1 MQRQSFPILV
11 LALTLSA
18 GSQAAS
24 TQAPVFGS
32 VVAIGGAASDIALD
46 ETHGVLYVAN
56 FAGSAIDVISLADNS
71 ILSSFSA
78 LPYPGSIAVSPGGTY
93 LLAAHYGNGTTTP
106 QGTNAITAIHLA
118 DNTRQVFNMTDPP
131 LAVAFLGTGQ
141 AVVVTTTSILTM
153 DPASGTTTVLGTFA
167 NLANTLPVAQAT
179 FPGQILQ
186 AALATSADGNNVW
199 GVGAAG
205 TANQIIYRY
214 NAPTGSLTATIYI
227 TSPALLPRVSS
238 AADGSSAMVGYILI
252 GAAGYLQ
259 GRYPNVLSST
269 NITGAAVDSAH
280 SLIYGQ
286 FPDQTQPTS
295 LAGTTSGAA
304 VLPSMLIMDSDNL
317 TVRERITIPEDMVGR
332 AVLNAAGTVL
342 YAISESGVMILP
354 VGSLNTYHRVAAGQ
368 EDIFVATNFCNGG
381 VLSQSLTLTDPGGGQ
396 TDFTIS
402 TTQAGVTISPSSGT
416 TPATVQVQVDPTAF
430 PSGGTTTVTL
440 NITSATAV
448 NRPPPVR
455 LLVNKPDPSQRG
467 TIVDQPGV
475 LSDILPDPARNRFYV
490 LRQDK
495 NKVLVFDRTSQSLI
509 ATLRT
514 ATTPTMMSFTNDR
527 NFLMV
532 GHNDSQLVTVYD
544 LNALAPSAPIV
555 LPGGHY
561 ARSIAQSTAETL
573 VLARNEFNQTGVIDS
588 VNFAARTAPALG
600 TLGIYK
606 NAISPTGVL
615 TSSPSGGSILLA
627 SPDGNVMLYTASANT
642 FVASRDDLTML
653 SGAFAASDFNAYV
666 VGNTI
671 FDASLVPTGT
681 LSLPTSSSSSGF
693 AFTGQGG
700 YLASAISSSS
710 PGTLQLLGSL
720 QGGTPSSV
728 TMAEAPL
735 LPVAAPSA
743 TSGSTSEYVV
753 TSFSRTLA
761 PMPSSG
767 TVVVLTTSGFTV
779 MAPSYPSVPAPSI
792 SSLVSLADGN
802 TSVAPGELVS
812 LYGQNLSQVT
822 IGGGQIPLATSL
834 GDVCLSANNT
844 PVPLVSVSSGQ
855 INAQLPFSLSGS
867 VTLNVHTPGGIS
879 GDYALS
885 PASAAPSVFRYATAG
900 PETGLPSIIRD
911 DDNQPVTP
919 TNPIHPKDWVTIYL
933 TGMGQTFPP
942 AVEGQAAPLDPLE
955 LAAIQP
961 SVTLGGLSLGVAY
974 AGLAPGEVGVYQIN
988 VLVPGG
994 VPQGLSI
1001 PLVINQGGAATTL
1014 YVRVVN

>member
-1 MQRQSFPILV
+1 
-11 LALTLSA
+11 
-18 GSQAAS
+18 
-24 TQAPVFGS
+24 
-32 VVAIGGAASDIALD
+32 
-46 ETHGVLYVAN
+46 
-56 FAGSAIDVISLADNS
+56 
-71 ILSSFSA
+71 
-78 LPYPGSIAVSPGGTY
+78 
-93 LLAAHYGNGTTTP
+93 
-106 QGTNAITAIHLA
+106 
-118 DNTRQVFNMTDPP
+118 
-131 LAVAFLGTGQ
+131 
-141 AVVVTTTSILTM
+141 
-153 DPASGTTTVLGTFA
+153 
-167 NLANTLPVAQAT
+167 
-179 FPGQILQ
+179 
-186 AALATSADGNNVW
+186 
-199 GVGAAG
+199 
-205 TANQIIYRY
+205 
-214 NAPTGSLTATIYI
+214 
-227 TSPALLPRVSS
+227 
-238 AADGSSAMVGYILI
+238 
-252 GAAGYLQ
+252 
-259 GRYPNVLSST
+259 
-269 NITGAAVDSAH
+269 
-280 SLIYGQ
+280 
-286 FPDQTQPTS
+286 
-295 LAGTTSGAA
+295 
-304 VLPSMLIMDSDNL
+304 MLIMDSDNL
-317 TVRERITIPEDMVGR
+317 TVRDRITIPEDMVGR

-416 TPATVQVQVDPTAF
+416 TPATVQVRIDPTAF

-440 NITSATAV
+440 NIASATAV
-448 NRPPPVR
+448 NRPAPVR

-495 NKVLVFDRTSQSLI
+495 NKLLVFDGTSQSLI

-514 ATTPTMMSFTNDR
+514 ATTPTMMSFTNDQ

-544 LNALAPSAPIV
+544 LNALAPSSPIV

-573 VLARNEFNQTGVIDS
+573 VLARNEFNGTGVIDS
-588 VNFAARTAPALG
+588 VNFAARTAPALV

-606 NAISPTGVL
+606 NAVSTAGVL

-666 VGNTI
+666 VGSTI

-681 LSLPTSSSSSGF
+681 LSLPTSSSNSSGF

-700 YLASAISSSS
+700 YLATAISSSS

-720 QGGTPSSV
+720 QGATASST
-728 TMAEAPL
+728 TMVEAPL

-753 TSFSRTLA
+753 TSFSRTIA

-767 TVVVLTTSGFTV
+767 TVVLLTTSGFTV
-779 MAPSYPSVPAPSI
+779 MAPSYPSMPAPSI
-792 SSLVSLADGN
+792 SSLVSIADGN

-812 LYGQNLSQVT
+812 IFGQNLSQLT

-844 PVPLVSVSSGQ
+844 PVPLLSVSSGQ

-879 GDYALS
+879 GDYTLT
-885 PASAAPSVFRYATAG
+885 PASAAPGVFRYATAG
-900 PETGLPSIIRD
+900 PETGAPQHHKRRRQPARDAHQSDPSEGLGNDLSHGHGPDVPARR
-911 DDNQPVTP
+911 
-919 TNPIHPKDWVTIYL
+919 
-933 TGMGQTFPP
+933 GRAGSSAGPP
-942 AVEGQAAPLDPLE
+942 GE
-955 LAAIQP
+955 LAAI
-961 SVTLGGLSLGVAY
+961 SALGNTGRPFAWGSPT
-974 AGLAPGEVGVYQIN
+974 AGLAPGEVGVHQIN
-988 VLVPGG
+988 VLAPGG

-1001 PLVINQGGAATTL
+1001 PLVIDQGGAATTL